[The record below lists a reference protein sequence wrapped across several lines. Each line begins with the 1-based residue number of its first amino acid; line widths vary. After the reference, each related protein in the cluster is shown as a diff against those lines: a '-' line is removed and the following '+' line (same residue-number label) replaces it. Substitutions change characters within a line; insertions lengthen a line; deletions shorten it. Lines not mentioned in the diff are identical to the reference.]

1 MWHHQKMH
9 AHSKNECKQTEYRW
23 ALQTDRQTTHAHA
36 FNTYAQRQREGEG
49 ERERGTHTHTCKL
62 SGGDIMFVMYAEHNM
77 ENETSDWNSDA
88 HGI

>member
-1 MWHHQKMH
+1 M
-9 AHSKNECKQTEYRW
+9 NESRRNIDGHCKQTDKP
-23 ALQTDRQTTHAHA
+23 LTLTHLIRTH
-36 FNTYAQRQREGEG
+36 RDS
-49 ERERGTHTHTCKL
+49 ERERGREGLTHTCKL